1 MVTRTTTPRTGDIKV
16 PGPTCE
22 LHGRTYELFGTKLQ
36 DKSAGLFDMKRKCI
50 HSFYMATS
58 GADLDNTSLKSELKR
73 LANFPAVK
81 NARMLAARL
90 ELLQIEAKGRHELK
104 ACDFQIVP
112 EVNNVGCGFIPVDM
126 LKRLAGAKLAESRVA
141 LQVRIV
147 CTKARHFLG
156 CLVCQ
161 AGH

>member
-1 MVTRTTTPRTGDIKV
+1 
-16 PGPTCE
+16 
-22 LHGRTYELFGTKLQ
+22 
-36 DKSAGLFDMKRKCI
+36 MKQKCL

-58 GADLDNTSLKSELKR
+58 GADLDNISLMSELER
-73 LANFPAVK
+73 LANFLAVK

-90 ELLQIEAKGRHELK
+90 ELFQSEAKGRHELK

-141 LQVRIV
+141 LQVRFV
-147 CTKARHFLG
+147 CTNTRHL
-156 CLVCQ
+156 
-161 AGH
+161 